1 MSMWRW
7 LLLRWMALCLLMVI
21 ATVTATVAVGQALP
35 GDQLAFVSDRD
46 GNQEIYLLDVW
57 RGISHNLT
65 RSPAHDNMP
74 AWSGDGQWLAYRSG
88 LDFYMMDNTGRHGRQ
103 LTRTRMGLT
112 VQQIALSPDGSQ
124 LAYVRQES
132 TTDRPPQQ
140 RLSVPTG
147 TFFDDEIFIM
157 DTILLT
163 EAVNITTNFTDDRFP
178 VWRADGT
185 LLFAT
190 ERNRAWAFVQ
200 LDMQTPDAASDLV
213 IAVTLPVA
221 AATPM
226 LSPDGTRIVYVYNR
240 ELFVRDIASGDTR
253 RLTERIGIDNQ
264 PAWSADGR
272 WIVFASWRGRQS
284 NLILIAADGTG
295 LRQITTAPG
304 MNALPTWR
312 PS

>member
-1 MSMWRW
+1 MWRW
-7 LLLRWMALCLLMVI
+7 LLLRWMTMCLLMVI
-21 ATVTATVAVGQALP
+21 ATMTTVALGQALP

-57 RGISHNLT
+57 RGLSHNLT

-74 AWSGDGQWLAYRSG
+74 TWSGDGQWLAFRSG
-88 LDFYMMDNTGRHGRQ
+88 LDFYMMDNTGRHVRQ

-140 RLSVPTG
+140 RLGPPTG

-157 DTILLT
+157 DTIALT
-163 EAVNITTNFTDDRFP
+163 EAVNITANFTDDRFP
-178 VWRADGT
+178 VWRDDGT

-190 ERNRAWAFVQ
+190 ERNREWAFVR
-200 LDMQTPDAASDLV
+200 LDTQTPDATSDL
-213 IAVTLPVA
+213 AVGWTLPMTV
-221 AATPM
+221 ATPV
-226 LSPDGTRIVYVYNR
+226 LSPDSTRIVYVYNR
-240 ELFVRDIASGDTR
+240 ELFILDTASGDNR
-253 RLTERIGIDNQ
+253 RLTERMGIDNQ
-264 PAWSADGR
+264 PAWSPDGR
-272 WIVFASWRGRQS
+272 WIVFASWLGRQS
-284 NLILIAADGTG
+284 NLLLIGADGTG

-304 MNALPTWR
+304 MNALPAWR